1 MRRNIEVA
9 DGEENHVAEV
19 VEVAV
24 SGGAVFN
31 DFDDTVKTLTN
42 GIGQVSVG
50 KGNDV
55 IEVISHGADE
65 LAQ

>member
-1 MRRNIEVA
+1 MRRDIEVA
-9 DGEENHVAEV
+9 DGEEDHVGEV
-19 VEVAV
+19 VQVTI
-24 SGGAVFN
+24 SGGPVFN

-50 KGNDV
+50 KGDDV